1 MATALTEHLD
11 HEIREA
17 IEHVGLLCK
26 AWRAIDHAEDL
37 NDLADTIKASEYVTD
52 GREDADSGETS
63 GLVSLVERQIRS
75 DLPRDTTPT
84 DATGHAL
91 RRTGCCRAA

>member
-17 IEHVGLLCK
+17 IEHVGLLVK

-75 DLPRDTTPT
+75 DLPRDTTPILT
-84 DATGHAL
+84 
-91 RRTGCCRAA
+91 RRTMP